1 MNNIKTTNDFSN
13 KIYFFI
19 GNEAIFLRF
28 YKKYIQTLLISNKQ
42 YETINIFTK
51 KISEL
56 IHIQKKISI
65 YPLLYKTFIFNIFF
79 NEKKLNIE
87 EKKLIKQCIKSINP
101 YCVLALHFP
110 FLIKSQLKEF
120 SNSNKIKIIEIKKI
134 SLKIIYNWIS
144 QQLNNKNIQF
154 DTKIP
159 YIIWKYSK
167 KNIYT
172 CSKILKLFFILKK
185 NKSITLFEA
194 KKILD
199 SHYYSSNNFIKIL
212 LTKNPYKIINFFQNK
227 YEETKLINI
236 LYLLT
241 NEIKKII
248 RLKNIIFLNKTNTN
262 LKILGQY
269 NNSYKTFLK
278 NINKKI
284 LLILLQQCINI
295 HLNINTQFNSK
306 KIFWNMLEN
315 ITLSLCCNKLIGT
328 NLTNEKQ

>member
-1 MNNIKTTNDFSN
+1 MNNIKITINSTN
-13 KIYFFI
+13 KIFFFI
-19 GNEAIFLRF
+19 GNDTIFSRY

-42 YETINIFTK
+42 YEIINIFIK

-56 IHIQKKISI
+56 INIQKKISI
-65 YPLLYKTFIFNIFF
+65 YPLLCKTFIFNIFF
-79 NEKKLNIE
+79 DGKNLNFE

-101 YCVLALHFP
+101 CNVLVLHFP
-110 FLIKSQLKEF
+110 FLIISQLKEF
-120 SNSNKIKIIEIKKI
+120 NNLNEIKIIEIKKI
-134 SLKIIYNWIS
+134 SSKIIYNWIV
-144 QQLNNKNIQF
+144 QQLNNKKIQF
-154 DTKIP
+154 DIKIP
-159 YIIWKYSK
+159 HIIWKYSK

-172 CSKILKLFFILKK
+172 CSKILKLFLIPKK

-199 SHYYSSNNFIKIL
+199 SHNYNSNNFIKIL
-212 LTKNPYKIINFFQNK
+212 LTKNPYKVINFFQNTYK
-227 YEETKLINI
+227 ETNLTNI

-248 RLKNIIFLNKTNTN
+248 LLKNRTFLNKKNSNSKN
-262 LKILGQY
+262 LQQY
-269 NNSYKTFLK
+269 NNLYKFFLK
-278 NINKKI
+278 NINEKL

-315 ITLSLCCNKLIGT
+315 ITLSLCCNKLIGN
-328 NLTNEKQ
+328 NLNNAK